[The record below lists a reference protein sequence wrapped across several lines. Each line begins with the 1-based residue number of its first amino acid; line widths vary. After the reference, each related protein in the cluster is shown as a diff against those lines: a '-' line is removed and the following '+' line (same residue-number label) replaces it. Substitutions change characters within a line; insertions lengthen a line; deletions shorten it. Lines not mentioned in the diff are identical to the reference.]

1 MSIKN
6 HIKSRLGGLVSEI
19 TQDNCCCSIRL
30 GTAAETFTKKVSTEV
45 GDNAGISK
53 KSSVSLTY
61 YKSLK
66 GSESFTHIIKDSK
79 KSTSLVTLRK
89 QGMFLKNEF
98 AAEGESAK

>member
-1 MSIKN
+1 MKKRYN
-6 HIKSRLGGLVSEI
+6 IKSRLGGLVSEI
-19 TQDNCCCSIRL
+19 TQDNCCGSRRL
-30 GTAAETFTKKVSTEV
+30 GTAAGTFTKKVSTEV
-45 GDNAGISK
+45 GDNASISK
-53 KSSVSLTY
+53 KSLASLAF